1 MQEAGIE
8 KRTEQI
14 IRGYM
19 KLTGNSFIGMKE
31 YISARKQAIKE
42 LGLNYNSASGYR
54 TDKIT
59 EIENNTVK
67 EDSNSNETQNTALY
81 KEETPTKNNENI
93 TERGESRKNNIKNPD
108 TARKNKQAQSNTKV
122 EKQDPF
128 FAAIR
133 KIQD

>member
-1 MQEAGIE
+1 MQETGVE
-8 KRTEQI
+8 ERTEQI

-42 LGLNYNSASGYR
+42 LGLNYNSVDDHCN
-54 TDKIT
+54 DKIT
-59 EIENNTVK
+59 KIENNVVK
-67 EDSNSNETQNTALY
+67 EDANSNKAQNTVIY
-81 KEETPTKNNENI
+81 KEETSTKNNENV
-93 TERGESRKNNIKNPD
+93 TERGEPQKNNIVNQD
-108 TARKNKQAQSNTKV
+108 SARKNKQIQNNTET

>member
-14 IRGYM
+14 IRGYI

-42 LGLNYNSASGYR
+42 LGLNYNSVDDHCN
-54 TDKIT
+54 DKIT
-59 EIENNTVK
+59 KIENNVVK
-67 EDSNSNETQNTALY
+67 EDANSNKAQNTVIY

-93 TERGESRKNNIKNPD
+93 TERGESRKNNIENPD
-108 TARKNKQAQSNTKV
+108 TARKNKQTQSNTKA

>member
-1 MQEAGIE
+1 MQETGIE
-8 KRTEQI
+8 KQTEQI

-42 LGLNYNSASGYR
+42 LGLNHNSANDYCN
-54 TDKIT
+54 DEIT
-59 EIENNTVK
+59 KVENNIVK
-67 EDSNSNETQNTALY
+67 TDIDSNEAQNTIIY
-81 KEETPTKNNENI
+81 KEETSTKNNENI
-93 TERGESRKNNIKNPD
+93 TKRGELQKNNIVNQD
-108 TARKNKQAQSNTKV
+108 TAKRNKQVQSNIKA

-128 FAAIR
+128 FAAIK